1 MPRGRRI
8 IAGRALVLVRG
19 EWRRGTPAP
28 TAFRALHGLGFV
40 MFLGGILWQFVGYFR
55 TGTLSW

>member
-1 MPRGRRI
+1 
-8 IAGRALVLVRG
+8 V
-19 EWRRGTPAP
+19 
-28 TAFRALHGLGFV
+28 FRALTGLGLA